1 MFRQAILRY
10 RHCDRV
16 LIACTRGVARR
27 CRGVLAARVCA
38 NSSMTLNIHGPGAD
52 KLRAEGCSGACS
64 RDTPRVEPADLT
76 EYMKALPA
84 WHLNADKTMITRT
97 FTAKNFM
104 AAIRFFNK
112 LAEVAEAEGHHPDI
126 HLRNFR
132 EVEIN
137 LSTHAV
143 GGLTLPDFALAAKL
157 DTLEVEYSPKWAK
170 QEAERLAATAA
181 SQGGDGEATPVEK
194 VEASAP

>member
-1 MFRQAILRY
+1 MIHRQPSLVPMFY
-10 RHCDRV
+10 
-16 LIACTRGVARR
+16 
-27 CRGVLAARVCA
+27 
-38 NSSMTLNIHGPGAD
+38 SS
-52 KLRAEGCSGACS
+52 
-64 RDTPRVEPADLT
+64 
-76 EYMKALPA
+76 
-84 WHLNADKTMITRT
+84 
-97 FTAKNFM
+97 
-104 AAIRFFNK
+104 AIRFFNK

>member
-1 MFRQAILRY
+1 MLRQAILRY

-16 LIACTRGVARR
+16 LFTCTPEAARR
-27 CRGVLAARVCA
+27 CRSVLAARVSA
-38 NSSMTLNIHGPGAD
+38 KSLMTLNIQGPGAD

-64 RDTPRVEPADLT
+64 RDTPRVEPAELV
-76 EYMKALPA
+76 EFMKAIPA
-84 WHLNADKTMITRT
+84 WHLSADKTVITRT

-137 LSTHAV
+137 LSTHVV
-143 GGLTLPDFALAAKL
+143 GGLTRPDFAMAAKL
-157 DTLEVEYSPKWAK
+157 DMLEVEYSPKWAK
-170 QEAERLAATAA
+170 EEAERLAAAA
-181 SQGGDGEATPVEK
+181 GGVGGDGEAMSVEM
-194 VEASAP
+194 EASAP

>member
-1 MFRQAILRY
+1 MLHQAILRY
-10 RHCDRV
+10 KHCDRV
-16 LIACTRGVARR
+16 LFACTGGVARR
-27 CRGVLAARVCA
+27 CRSVLAARVCQMA
-38 NSSMTLNIHGPGAD
+38 SMTMNIHGPGAD
-52 KLRAEGCSGACS
+52 KLRAEGCSSACS
-64 RDTPRVEPADLT
+64 RDTPRVEPAELT

-97 FTAKNFM
+97 FTARNFM

-143 GGLTLPDFALAAKL
+143 GGLTLPDFAMAAKL
-157 DTLEVEYSPKWAK
+157 DALDIEYSPKWAK
-170 QEAERLAATAA
+170 QEAERLAATVTG
-181 SQGGDGEATPVEK
+181 QGEDGDGTSVK

>member
-1 MFRQAILRY
+1 MLRLAILRCH
-10 RHCDRV
+10 RCDLV
-16 LIACTRGVARR
+16 ISSHGPAAARR
-27 CRGVLAARVCA
+27 CRSFPVVRAM
-38 NSSMTLNIHGPGAD
+38 SSATPAVTLNLQGPGAD
-52 KLRAEGCSGACS
+52 KLLAAGCSGACS
-64 RDTPRVEPADLT
+64 RDTPKVEPAELE
-76 EYMKALPA
+76 EYMRALPA

-112 LAEVAEAEGHHPDI
+112 LAEVAEAEGHHPDL

-143 GGLTLPDFALAAKL
+143 GGLTLPDLAMAAKL
-157 DTLEVEYSPKWAK
+157 DQLEVEYSPKWAQK
-170 QEAERLAATAA
+170 EAERLQAATAT
-181 SQGGDGEATPVEK
+181 GMEGERAE
-194 VEASAP
+194 